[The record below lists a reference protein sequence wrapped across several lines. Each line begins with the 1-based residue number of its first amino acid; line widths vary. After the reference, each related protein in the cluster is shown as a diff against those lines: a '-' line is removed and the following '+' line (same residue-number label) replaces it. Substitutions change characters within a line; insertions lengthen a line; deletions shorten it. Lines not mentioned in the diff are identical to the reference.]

1 MIDAARAHRRL
12 GGPGLPGIVHRRS
25 LPMPHPLSVLLA
37 GATAPLLGLAI
48 HAAPDH
54 ALGHAAARAA
64 AALPHN
70 LCASCHGG
78 GSVVSSADALDARD
92 LTAARVYLEG
102 AVRG

>member
-1 MIDAARAHRRL
+1 
-12 GGPGLPGIVHRRS
+12 
-25 LPMPHPLSVLLA
+25 
-37 GATAPLLGLAI
+37 
-48 HAAPDH
+48 
-54 ALGHAAARAA
+54 
-64 AALPHN
+64 LPHN